1 MARFQTYAPSY
12 RSNAA
17 EAPVI
22 RRWLFRALIASLV
35 LHAGLYLWF
44 RSTRLERFT
53 PTPERLVPR
62 LFNVKTVQVDPK
74 LLNGEDDQPKAQPQK
89 TPIKA
94 IDLPQ
99 EAPADDKVTH
109 DTRMS
114 PMTPSDLARPISIP
128 TDKPRVEPNAAQ
140 NLNDLKDNAA
150 SVLEKEMASY
160 KDQLL
165 KDKVPTKSSQAMIR
179 ISDEATHGGTAGG
192 SAADAAG
199 MAAAG
204 ERLGAMLQGGLGKN
218 EKPLQLP
225 GGALF
230 EFSSFELKPA
240 SIENLRKLGL
250 LIKKNPKVTF
260 VIEGHTDAFGDDA
273 SNDQLSLARAESVKS
288 WLVQNM
294 DVNPDNIQTKG
305 YGKRKLIVPPRPV
318 DEHSQ
323 ASIDAEKARQQ
334 PNRRVEVVFS
344 FPKGN

>member
-22 RRWLFRALIASLV
+22 RRWLFRALIASLI
-35 LHAGLYLWF
+35 LHAGLYIWF

-53 PTPERLVPR
+53 PVPERLVPR

-89 TPIKA
+89 TPIKP

-99 EAPADDKVTH
+99 EAPSDDKVTN

-140 NLNDLKDNAA
+140 NLTELKDNAA

-179 ISDEATHGGTAGG
+179 ISDEATRSGTAGG
-192 SAADAAG
+192 ATADAEG

-204 ERLGAMLQGGLGKN
+204 QQLDRILKGGLGKN

-230 EFSSFELKPA
+230 EFEKHDLKPEA
-240 SIENLRKLGL
+240 RVQLSKLGQ
-250 LIKKNPKVTF
+250 LIKNNPRVTF
-260 VIEGHTDAFGDDA
+260 RIEGYSDSIGGTEY
-273 SNDQLSLARAESVKS
+273 NQQLSEDRAKAVRD
-288 WLVQNM
+288 WLVENA
-294 DVNPDNIQTKG
+294 DVNPTRIETVGFGSSRFKVEPHPYDRSK
-305 YGKRKLIVPPRPV
+305 
-318 DEHSQ
+318 Q
-323 ASIDAEKARQQ
+323 ASLDAEIARQQ
-334 PNRRVEVVFS
+334 PNRRVEIVFK
-344 FPKGN
+344 FPKGE